1 MRDEKGSWKR
11 GRIEVDR
18 HTLNP
23 SVVLTAFVPEL
34 EDSLKDFGQTARL
47 LLRWPHHT
55 TFCIV
60 TRSLAVIVVR
70 NATRGAQVKQRQ
82 GLTHRRVTHARH
94 DTICC
99 CRFAEKTK
107 MKRIWLR
114 EWIRMC

>member
-18 HTLNP
+18 HTLTP

-34 EDSLKDFGQTARL
+34 EDSLKDSGQTARL
-47 LLRWPHHT
+47 LPRWPHHT

-70 NATRGAQVKQRQ
+70 NTTRGAQVKQRQ

-94 DTICC
+94 DTSCC
-99 CRFAEKTK
+99 CRFA
-107 MKRIWLR
+107 
-114 EWIRMC
+114 